1 MTPALSTNENSN
13 ILGKKKRGRVGTDL
27 EKY

>member
-1 MTPALSTNENSN
+1 MAPAFPINENSN